1 MASPMVLGCCPESN
15 GRFLV
20 ARVVQMYVL
29 TNEETQV
36 ASVQLP
42 ITFTPKRPRYR
53 LFACELYD
61 QRCAV
66 AGQFSY

>member
-1 MASPMVLGCCPESN
+1 MASPMGLGCCPESN

-42 ITFTPKRPRYR
+42 ITSPDKRPVTIC
-53 LFACELYD
+53 LLVNLMASI
-61 QRCAV
+61 V
-66 AGQFSY
+66 

>member
-29 TNEETQV
+29 M
-36 ASVQLP
+36 SK
-42 ITFTPKRPRYR
+42 PKLHRY
-53 LFACELYD
+53 
-61 QRCAV
+61 
-66 AGQFSY
+66 